1 MPAER
6 QIFMQAS
13 DDWTKKVHRVLQRD
27 TVRPAWVQGPFPSPY
42 DSAEEYDANQILV
55 ASGIGITPGP
65 VRHPRAE
72 AFPSH
77 QSDLDGAGE
86 GPVYVLSAAPSAA
99 GPQQGWNLI
108 FYTGREDLPDDI
120 IEVYSN
126 TNVNIIRGRPKLSE
140 VIPNIIYSIE
150 SGKGLPERYKP
161 DEEIGITEQL
171 VDMLD
176 NTNKS
181 ECLNDDN
188 DEYDAENRYNE
199 NDDDD
204 DASITT
210 QQLNDVK
217 KETAK
222 NLGFELDGIE
232 KSGLSAD
239 PNIRCPKE
247 HRNRRSTAIM
257 ENLNLGFTPWDEHPE
272 SIPFVKTLSRKFV
285 LKTWGLLYCGGARV
299 VEKDLRKL
307 SHELKIDLMWNPL
320 VGDDGGEG
328 DDDGCFQMEVL
339 AH

>member
-1 MPAER
+1 ML
-6 QIFMQAS
+6 
-13 DDWTKKVHRVLQRD
+13 TKSWW
-27 TVRPAWVQGPFPSPY
+27 RPALASPPAL
-42 DSAEEYDANQILV
+42 SVIRAQKHSRRINLIWM
-55 ASGIGITPGP
+55 
-65 VRHPRAE
+65 VRAK
-72 AFPSH
+72 
-77 QSDLDGAGE
+77 DLFMFFLQHHLLLDHSE
-86 GPVYVLSAAPSAA
+86 
-99 GPQQGWNLI
+99 GWNLI

-307 SHELKIDLMWNPL
+307 SHELKIDLHVESFGW
-320 VGDDGGEG
+320 
-328 DDDGCFQMEVL
+328 
-339 AH
+339 